1 MLQEVAHDYK
11 LGTMAPLDL
20 DKYAEIAK
28 QCKYLPEND
37 LKRLCDYVC
46 DLLLEESNVQ
56 PVSTPV
62 TVCGDIHGQF
72 YDLCELFRTGGQVP
86 DTNYIFMFGD
96 VHYLLVL
103 KAKWPDRITLLR
115 GNHESRQITQV
126 YGFYD
131 ECQTKYGNA
140 NAWRYCTK
148 VFDMLTVAA
157 LMDEQIL
164 CVHGGLS
171 PDIKTLD
178 QIRTIERN
186 QEIPHKGAFCDLVWS
201 DPEDVDTWAISP
213 RGAGWLFG
221 AKVTN
226 EAHQLVHEG
235 YKFMFDEKLVTVWSA
250 PNYCYRCGNIA
261 SIMVFKDANTREPKL
276 FRAVPD
282 SERNGITRN
291 NLFGVVLH
299 KDAALFQP
307 SEQGAINFHVSQ
319 EKRQIA
325 PKKRHSKDRHVCQVE
340 EEDRRGGATAPRSG
354 VRIPRTI
361 SKESITSVG
370 ADSGDDFASDGSSS
384 RDDLPAQLLRRNDQI
399 RKLEAKLS
407 ASIKKLQDQNET
419 HQTSR
424 AKMAEGMALALEK
437 KDEEW
442 IEKMTDLEK
451 EKAALS
457 ARLEEMMEQS
467 LALFQKRDDLDELEG
482 FQQQELAKVKHMLLK
497 KEEQL
502 SRKDQELQQKEAEVQ
517 SAKRGLSEVRG
528 KLQTLE
534 QQHAE
539 SCTINTELE
548 IEREELLLLREEAEQ
563 KFSELQAVLQ
573 RVSEDFHKAAVTEED
588 KERLLADLQ
597 KKVTSLERRLQGN
610 LSQDEHL
617 QEFLQEQNL
626 EETRAELLL
635 VRTNHADTVSAL
647 ETQVSKL
654 NGNITELQTLLRHKD
669 DSSRAYRDRTDT
681 QIADLEQKVVESSDR
696 LRSAEHQITEKQQH
710 MEKLQGECNAE
721 KAFLDQQV
729 CLLQQQS
736 EEKASRL
743 QQSISSLQ
751 TDRQLLHH
759 GCQRDEATSS
769 LSQRT
774 EELEQCRAE
783 LNSRQTVS
791 TEIAKALEES
801 RRQKEELQTQV
812 GELTA
817 SLQSS
822 LQQVSTVNKKL
833 SLKEEDIETL
843 QSEVQYRQAS
853 LEQLQAEVEQQR
865 ISFLEVEVET
875 LTEQLHSPEVCE
887 EDQNGSVTVDDLDHI
902 HKVNRDLEQQLTDK
916 NRTIKQ
922 LQQRLA
928 ELKRT
933 LQKELEKFPESRAEK
948 PERVYPEPPPAS
960 TLSPPT
966 SNTTVTNT
974 SDLND
979 SREINFEYL
988 KHVVLK
994 FMSCREAEAFQLI
1007 RAVSVL
1013 LNFSRE
1019 EEDMLKQTL
1028 EYKVGLQ
1035 SAASNTYV
1043 LVRIKAFSEGCH
1055 PAFNLRLFN

>member
-1 MLQEVAHDYK
+1 MFAK
-11 LGTMAPLDL
+11 L
-20 DKYAEIAK
+20 KKKIAE
-28 QCKYLPEND
+28 
-37 LKRLCDYVC
+37 
-46 DLLLEESNVQ
+46 
-56 PVSTPV
+56 
-62 TVCGDIHGQF
+62 
-72 YDLCELFRTGGQVP
+72 
-86 DTNYIFMFGD
+86 
-96 VHYLLVL
+96 
-103 KAKWPDRITLLR
+103 
-115 GNHESRQITQV
+115 
-126 YGFYD
+126 
-131 ECQTKYGNA
+131 
-140 NAWRYCTK
+140 
-148 VFDMLTVAA
+148 
-157 LMDEQIL
+157 
-164 CVHGGLS
+164 
-171 PDIKTLD
+171 
-178 QIRTIERN
+178 
-186 QEIPHKGAFCDLVWS
+186 
-201 DPEDVDTWAISP
+201 
-213 RGAGWLFG
+213 
-221 AKVTN
+221 
-226 EAHQLVHEG
+226 EA
-235 YKFMFDEKLVTVWSA
+235 
-250 PNYCYRCGNIA
+250 
-261 SIMVFKDANTREPKL
+261 
-276 FRAVPD
+276 
-282 SERNGITRN
+282 
-291 NLFGVVLH
+291 
-299 KDAALFQP
+299 
-307 SEQGAINFHVSQ
+307 
-319 EKRQIA
+319 
-325 PKKRHSKDRHVCQVE
+325 
-340 EEDRRGGATAPRSG
+340 ATAPRSG

-407 ASIKKLQDQNET
+407 DYAEQLRIMQKTKDKLEIALEMQQDSSIKKLQDQNET

-442 IEKMTDLEK
+442 IEKMSDLEK

-563 KFSELQAVLQ
+563 KLSELQAVLQ
-573 RVSEDFHKAAVTEED
+573 RVSEDFHKGMVSTLERSLHELQTEHDALKLQQQKAAVTEED

-617 QEFLQEQNL
+617 QEFLQEKCGLEQNL

-710 MEKLQGECNAE
+710 MDKLQGECNAE

-759 GCQRDEATSS
+759 RLADLDSQRDEATSS

-822 LQQVSTVNKKL
+822 LQQ
-833 SLKEEDIETL
+833 
-843 QSEVQYRQAS
+843 
-853 LEQLQAEVEQQR
+853 

-933 LQKELEKFPESRAEK
+933 LQKELKAEQKNQRGFIQSRHQHPRLA
-948 PERVYPEPPPAS
+948 PPP
-960 TLSPPT
+960 PT
-966 SNTTVTNT
+966 P
-974 SDLND
+974 
-979 SREINFEYL
+979 
-988 KHVVLK
+988 
-994 FMSCREAEAFQLI
+994 REAEAFQLI

-1028 EYKVGLQ
+1028 EYKMSWFG
-1035 SAASNTYV
+1035 SKPSPKGAIRPSISGSSTNW
-1043 LVRIKAFSEGCH
+1043 S
-1055 PAFNLRLFN
+1055 